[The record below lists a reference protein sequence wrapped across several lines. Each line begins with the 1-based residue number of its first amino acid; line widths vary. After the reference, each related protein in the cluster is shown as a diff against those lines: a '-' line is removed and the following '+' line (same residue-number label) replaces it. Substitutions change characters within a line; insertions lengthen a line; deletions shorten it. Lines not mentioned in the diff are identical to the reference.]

1 MVSKKEKLIFLTPP
15 KTASTS
21 FNYCLDSSPIK
32 FDNFDKD
39 YHKPRTHLFLSELIE
54 CFQIKDIEDYKII
67 QIFRD
72 PYERFVSAYHH
83 FLWLMPATYKVRKIE
98 INEFVVFY
106 KNCLES
112 DDFISC
118 MYEDPEYVK
127 TLMSQ
132 KINFGASRY
141 FIPQV
146 DWNDLNLNVN
156 YFNLTDVSK
165 DISNISNLIGFD
177 LKELGVK
184 NTNPE
189 RKPAKDVLSGESI
202 SMINNLYKKDFLTFE
217 KL

>member
-1 MVSKKEKLIFLTPP
+1 MVSKKEKLVFLTPP

-39 YHKPRTHLFLSELIE
+39 YHKPKTHLFLSELVE
-54 CFQIKDIEDYKII
+54 CFNIENIEEYKII
-67 QIFRD
+67 QILRD

-83 FLWLMPATYKVRKIE
+83 FLALIPITYKIREMK
-98 INEFVVFY
+98 INEFIVFY

-118 MYEDPEYVK
+118 MYEDPEYVQA
-127 TLMSQ
+127 LISQ
-132 KINFGASRY
+132 KINFGGSRY

-156 YFNLTDVSK
+156 YFNLNDISKDVSK
-165 DISNISNLIGFD
+165 ISNFIGFD

-184 NTNPE
+184 NVNPE
-189 RKPAKDVLSGESI
+189 RKPAKDVLSEESI
-202 SMINNLYKKDFLTFE
+202 NIIKNLYKKDFLTFE